1 MAGVTKTEKIMK
13 SRLTFQVLGLYWCVL
28 ILIFVINGLLVYRF
42 SINQKILYYRQ
53 TAEYSAADLA
63 EIMEELLPINWILN
77 YWNEHPDAPSRAEST
92 DIDVYKDVYDQMEE
106 KYGFEWELSLT
117 SSDI

>member
-63 EIMEELLPINWILN
+63 EIMEELLRYRCL
-77 YWNEHPDAPSRAEST
+77 
-92 DIDVYKDVYDQMEE
+92 
-106 KYGFEWELSLT
+106 
-117 SSDI
+117 